1 MVDKQTYF
9 EKTIVV
15 QNKLPLK
22 QLKSIFFSLFNSFSV
37 TNCFLLFELTLLLN
51 PVSLVSKSVLFI
63 KFSCF
68 ILAASKNVVSSLNS
82 EIELIGHVYAY

>member
-37 TNCFLLFELTLLLN
+37 TNCFLLFELILLLN

-82 EIELIGHVYAY
+82 EVELIGHVYAY

>member
-37 TNCFLLFELTLLLN
+37 TNCFLLFELILLLN

-82 EIELIGHVYAY
+82 EMELIGHVYAY

>member
-37 TNCFLLFELTLLLN
+37 INCFLLFELILLLN

-63 KFSCF
+63 KFPCF

>member
-37 TNCFLLFELTLLLN
+37 TNCFLLFELILLLN
-51 PVSLVSKSVLFI
+51 PVSLVSKSVSFI

>member
-37 TNCFLLFELTLLLN
+37 TNCFLLFELILLLN

-68 ILAASKNVVSSLNS
+68 IFAASKNVVSSLNS

>member
-15 QNKLPLK
+15 QNELPLK

-37 TNCFLLFELTLLLN
+37 TNCFLLFELILLLN

-63 KFSCF
+63 RFSCF

>member
-82 EIELIGHVYAY
+82 EVELIGHVYAY

>member
-82 EIELIGHVYAY
+82 EMELIGHVYAY

>member
-37 TNCFLLFELTLLLN
+37 TNCFLLFELILLLN